1 MNDLRLTP
9 GEIGKAL
16 REIND
21 ILGLRLEARPY
32 IDPMLVVNM
41 DGEASITIYGYRR
54 LDGDPL
60 ARQRVAADT
69 IEEVLAKAKSA
80 VMAMPD
86 AAALRRAEWEV
97 SFASLIKEGREIGVS
112 EDAVLRVEEA
122 KEAFLRAATEKC
134 EDQ

>member
-1 MNDLRLTP
+1 MNDLRFTT

-21 ILGLRLEARPY
+21 ILTGKLGASPY
-32 IDPMLVVNM
+32 LSPMLFVDE
-41 DGEASITIYGYRR
+41 DGEASITIYGDRR
-54 LDGDPL
+54 LDGDY
-60 ARQRVAADT
+60 ARQSVSADT
-69 IEEVLAKAKSA
+69 IEGVLAKAKSA

-86 AAALRRAEWEV
+86 AAALRRAEWEK

-122 KEAFLRAATEKC
+122 KEAFLRINTEKG

>member
-41 DGEASITIYGYRR
+41 DGEASITIYGDRR